1 MLNSDDTEK
10 FKSLLID
17 HRVNILIMRDVIKN
31 FNEFKSIRLDINKN
45 RKLFITLRVCQGSI
59 GKNVTLYNR

>member
-1 MLNSDDTEK
+1 
-10 FKSLLID
+10 
-17 HRVNILIMRDVIKN
+17 MRDVIEN

-59 GKNVTLYNR
+59 GKNVTLYNRSFFHFNQFYTKLAQLYSILQSY

>member
-1 MLNSDDTEK
+1 M
-10 FKSLLID
+10 D
-17 HRVNILIMRDVIKN
+17 HRVNILIMRDVIEN